1 MVMSINGK
9 AAVVFGPEDFA
20 QLVGQ
25 YMGREAEEYYRV
37 YAEQAAEEVRKAKAG
52 EESDLASYE
61 ASLESATMALQ
72 DIQDEVDYIDGL
84 LAAKR
89 IDRAKIGRA
98 THNINT
104 IINNQI

>member
-1 MVMSINGK
+1 MLMSIHGK
-9 AAVVFGPEDFA
+9 AEVVFNPEDFA

-25 YMGREAEEYYRV
+25 YMGREAEEYYRA
-37 YAEQAAEEVRKAKAG
+37 YAEQAAEAVRKAKAG
-52 EESDLASYE
+52 EESDLAYYE

-72 DIQDEVDYIDGL
+72 DIQDEVDCIDGL

-89 IDRAKIGRA
+89 IDRAKISRA
-98 THNINT
+98 THNINV